1 MDRSRAE
8 PSRAAAKTSAG
19 SQNTRDGCSSPY
31 ERGVS
36 VWLPRRKHDLPPPR
50 APSFMP
56 ERTLPVCVFL
66 SPDVKHCCLLEPTTA
81 KLCERHTHMRTHNHT
96 LTHTHTHHRYNNSS
110 GGGADSPLSVTW
122 PGSAPS
128 VVLAT
133 MKTLTRMRITARF
146 FCSSSLLGDRRRHVD
161 SSLKTQDNSPCHSDR
176 GANVVVN

>member
-96 LTHTHTHHRYNNSS
+96 LTHTHTPPLQQQQRRRRGQPAICHVARV
-110 GGGADSPLSVTW
+110 SPLSR
-122 PGSAPS
+122 PGNDEDTHEDANNRALLLLIIPVGWQAAPCW
-128 VVLAT
+128 LLPENT
-133 MKTLTRMRITARF
+133 GQL
-146 FCSSSLLGDRRRHVD
+146 SLSHW
-161 SSLKTQDNSPCHSDR
+161 
-176 GANVVVN
+176 

>member
-1 MDRSRAE
+1 MAS
-8 PSRAAAKTSAG
+8 AAKTRSPTAESSIFHARTNATCVCFPLSGRQALLSARADH
-19 SQNTRDGCSSPY
+19 SQT
-31 ERGVS
+31 V
-36 VWLPRRKHDLPPPR
+36 RK
-50 APSFMP
+50 A
-56 ERTLPVCVFL
+56 
-66 SPDVKHCCLLEPTTA
+66 
-81 KLCERHTHMRTHNHT
+81 HTHADTQPHTHA
-96 LTHTHTHHRYNNSS
+96 HTHTHHRYNNSS